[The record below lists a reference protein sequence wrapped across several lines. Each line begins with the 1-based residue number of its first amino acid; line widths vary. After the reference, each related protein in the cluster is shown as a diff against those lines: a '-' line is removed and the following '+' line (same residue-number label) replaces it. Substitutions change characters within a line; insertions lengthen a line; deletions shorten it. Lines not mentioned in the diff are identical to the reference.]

1 MKDRSFIS
9 AIGILI
15 YLVLSVTDRFIYKI
29 PNYLYI
35 PIAITTIAVVILGF
49 VIDKMKKG
57 ATRVEK
63 DSVKEE

>member
-15 YLVLSVTDRFIYKI
+15 YLVLSVTDRFICKI

-49 VIDKMKKG
+49 VIDKTKKG

>member
-15 YLVLSVTDRFIYKI
+15 YLILSVTDRFIYKI

-35 PIAITTIAVVILGF
+35 PIAIAAIAVVILGF

-63 DSVKEE
+63 RQR